1 MADDFDNEASASV
14 RIQKEADELLGGF
27 GEHLASSTISRRF
40 SAFFGTTIHITYT
53 LWCLLAVEVDGPVGG
68 TIAHLLWTLLFLK
81 MYGTVDTMSRIC
93 KVDPVTH
100 RKWTWLFLER
110 IADLHYSVVSC
121 VIDDMQLQLLYKVL
135 LIPFSVV

>member
-1 MADDFDNEASASV
+1 MPHDFDNEASASA

-27 GEHLASSTISRRF
+27 GDHLATSTIDRRF
-40 SAFFGTTIHITYT
+40 TAFFGTTIPITYT
-53 LWCLLAVEVDGPVGG
+53 IWCLLAVEVDGLVGG

-93 KVDPVTH
+93 KVDPVTY

-110 IADLHYSVVSC
+110 IADLHHTVVSSLGDGSC
-121 VIDDMQLQLLYKVL
+121 SYYKKCY
-135 LIPFSVV
+135 